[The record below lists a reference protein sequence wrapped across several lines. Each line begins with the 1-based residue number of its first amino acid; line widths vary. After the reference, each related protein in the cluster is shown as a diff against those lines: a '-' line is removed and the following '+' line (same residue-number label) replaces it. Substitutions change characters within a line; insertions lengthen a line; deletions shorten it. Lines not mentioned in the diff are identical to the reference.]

1 VLTTIGIWL
10 IVVSVVA
17 VVFEGM
23 LAVVWGVAL
32 ARRSVALSKQ
42 LETERGMIEADLA
55 RLRVAIEETKR
66 LWRPYQRV
74 LRWVRHPLVI
84 ALLESFARRRVRAR

>member
-1 VLTTIGIWL
+1 MLTTIGIWL

-17 VVFEGM
+17 VVLEGM

-42 LETERGMIEADLA
+42 LEAERGVIGADMA
-55 RLRVAIEETKR
+55 RLRAAIEETKR

-74 LRWVRHPLVI
+74 LRWVRHPLVV

>member
-66 LWRPYQRV
+66 LWRPYLRV